1 MLVGMK
7 RIGTSGMIGT
17 LRSLAGA
24 LIALVLFTLSPV
36 VALPATFATE
46 SLTIR
51 KADGS
56 IHLFTVEVA
65 AEPDQ
70 RAQGLMNRKE
80 MAGDRGMLFDFGT
93 TRRVYMWMKD
103 TYLPLDMLFLGQ
115 DGTVVSI
122 TPDTVPLSEAI
133 IDSHE
138 PVRFVIELNAGA
150 AKTLGLSVGDK
161 AESPRIKAAPTN
173 P

>member
-1 MLVGMK
+1 MLVGMN
-7 RIGTSGMIGT
+7 RIAKLGSIST
-17 LRSLAGA
+17 AVA
-24 LIALVLFTLSPV
+24 ALVFLVLSAV
-36 VALPATFATE
+36 SALSATFATE
-46 SLTIR
+46 LLTIR

-56 IHLFTVEVA
+56 THVFTVEIA
-65 AEPDQ
+65 ATSDQ
-70 RAQGLMNRKE
+70 RGQGLMNRRE
-80 MAGDRGMLFDFGT
+80 MADEAGMLFDFGT

-103 TYLPLDMLFLGQ
+103 TYLPLDMLFLGA
-115 DGTVVSI
+115 DGAIVSI

-150 AKTLGLSVGDK
+150 AKTLGLSVGDR
-161 AESPRIKAAPTN
+161 AESPQIRAALAN

>member
-1 MLVGMK
+1 MNI
-7 RIGTSGMIGT
+7 IGTAAKIGA
-17 LRSLAGA
+17 LRSIAGA
-24 LIALVLFTLSPV
+24 FIALVFFAFSSVATLS
-36 VALPATFATE
+36 ATFTTE

-56 IHLFTVEVA
+56 THVFTVEIA
-65 AEPDQ
+65 ADSEQ
-70 RAQGLMNRKE
+70 RAQGLMNRKD
-80 MAGDRGMLFDFGT
+80 MAAGRGMLFDFGT

-115 DGTVVSI
+115 DGTVVGI

-150 AKTLGLSVGDK
+150 AKTLGLSIGDK
-161 AESPRIKAAPTN
+161 AESPQIKAVQAN